1 MTASLVRELR
11 RRGHEA
17 SLLFVTDPHPLARE
31 LEEDGIPYRTLGH
44 ERGSRV
50 LLHPRALARAASE
63 LGPDGIVSPS
73 PGYLPAALRLG
84 GYRGRLVAVNHG
96 RLLQLPGLPP
106 AARALRK
113 ADRASGFW
121 APDEEVAVSDYLL
134 ERLRRERLHARRL
147 VRIYNGIDPER
158 YGSNGAES
166 PRDGSF
172 RIAWAGRMIPGK
184 GVDDLLRAQA
194 LLTKEGNVRLVL
206 AGDGPDR
213 ASLADLASSLDL
225 ADRVEFAGWLRDMP
239 SFWRAADVAVVPSH
253 QFVESFGMVALEAM
267 ACARPAVVSRNGG
280 LPEVVDEG
288 KTGELFDPGDA
299 QGLAATIRIY
309 ASDETKRREHGRQAE
324 DRAARLFGIDR
335 TADSY
340 LELFEAS

>member
-17 SLLFVTDPHPLARE
+17 SLLFVADPHPLAQE
-31 LEEDGIPYRTLGH
+31 LEEDGIPYRMLGH

-84 GYRGRLVAVNHG
+84 GYRGPLIAVNHG
-96 RLLQLPGLPP
+96 RLLQLPALPA

-121 APDEEVAVSDYLL
+121 APDQEVAVSDYLL

-147 VRIYNGIDPER
+147 VRIYNGIDHER
-158 YGSNGAES
+158 YGSNGAEA
-166 PRDGSF
+166 PRGASF
-172 RIAWAGRMIPGK
+172 RMAWAGRMIPGK
-184 GVDDLLRAQA
+184 GVDDLLRALA
-194 LLTKEGNVRLVL
+194 LLAKEGNARLVL

-213 ASLADLASSLDL
+213 ASLVDLASSLGL
-225 ADRVEFAGWLRDMP
+225 TDRVEFVGWVRDMP
-239 SFWRAADVAVVPSH
+239 AFWRAVDIAVVPSH
-253 QFVESFGMVALEAM
+253 QIVESFGMVALEAM
-267 ACARPAVVSRNGG
+267 ACARPAIVSRNGG
-280 LPEVVDEG
+280 LPEVVQEG
-288 KTGELFDPGDA
+288 ETGGLFDPGDVR
-299 QGLAATIRIY
+299 GLAAAIRTY
-309 ASDETKRREHGRQAE
+309 AADEPKRREHGRQAE
-324 DRAARLFGIDR
+324 DRAARLFGIKR

-340 LELFEAS
+340 LALFEAN